1 MGNLKAM
8 KPLPNFPDDEFLKV
22 RYNFNT
28 WKPTVRH
35 RNLKMVKTGTW
46 LFGLLGTYK
55 LVYTEWTEE

>member
-1 MGNLKAM
+1 M

-28 WKPTVRH
+28 WKPTVRS
-35 RNLKMVKTGTW
+35 RQLKMVKTGSW
-46 LFGLLGTYK
+46 LFGLLSTYR